1 MGNEQ
6 SVACAPGQSR
16 GRAMGE
22 EVIYSLWIG
31 FCFFCVWILFCFESY
46 LSHALPS
53 QGSTQSSR
61 WIIEDCVLPQQHQRE
76 AHVGGGGA
84 CWCGAGGPGGYNL
97 NCNVGSCSD
106 FRLAAS
112 QGHKGRSREGTNC
125 CLGAALP
132 THTQVIA
139 WATTGEEPSHC
150 EKEHC

>member
-1 MGNEQ
+1 
-6 SVACAPGQSR
+6 
-16 GRAMGE
+16 MGE

-31 FCFFCVWILFCFESY
+31 FFFCVWILFCFESY

-97 NCNVGSCSD
+97 ICNV
-106 FRLAAS
+106 
-112 QGHKGRSREGTNC
+112 
-125 CLGAALP
+125 
-132 THTQVIA
+132 V
-139 WATTGEEPSHC
+139 
-150 EKEHC
+150 

>member
-1 MGNEQ
+1 
-6 SVACAPGQSR
+6 
-16 GRAMGE
+16 MGE
-22 EVIYSLWIG
+22 EEIYSLWIG
-31 FCFFCVWILFCFESY
+31 FFFVWMLFCFESY

-150 EKEHC
+150 EEEHC